1 MGINFR
7 ESQTSLEQAS
17 KIAQDLE
24 RLLKQQEGLI
34 SGTKAAAS
42 NAKES
47 QVLLDLAKLPVDRLK
62 DATEETVRIE
72 TLLKYGFQNVASI
85 YNSSAIQLERI
96 PGITLSAAQSLKALA
111 DQMYQAVAQSI
122 SYGIDIDDLTRAD
135 T

>member
-1 MGINFR
+1 MGINFKQ
-7 ESQTSLEQAS
+7 SQTSLEQAG

-42 NAKES
+42 HAKES
-47 QVLLDLAKLPVDRLK
+47 QVSLELAKLPVDRLK

-72 TLLKYGFQNVASI
+72 TLRKYAFQNVASI

-96 PGITLSAAQSLKALA
+96 PGITLSAAQSLKAG
-111 DQMYQAVAQSI
+111 S
-122 SYGIDIDDLTRAD
+122 S
-135 T
+135 